1 MTRSLSFTTVS
12 VSRSDWSGGMGKY
25 ECRWSNEK
33 TFSSNRQEVITH
45 GGMMVK
51 IKMR

>member
-1 MTRSLSFTTVS
+1 
-12 VSRSDWSGGMGKY
+12 MGKY

-33 TFSSNRQEVITH
+33 TFSSDRQKMMITH
-45 GGMMVK
+45 GGVMVK